1 MKHFLFLAS
10 AAAILTSA
18 TAAQAQ
24 QATTLGAAADAGGGT
39 RGDQPTPGDAQ
50 KAHPDQDQSIV
61 VTGVRRQAG
70 DVLGGVSVMDKEE
83 LTREARTS
91 IGETLQGQPG
101 VTASSFGPT
110 ASRPILRGLQGER
123 VRILVDGIGSLDLS
137 SSDPDHAV
145 AINPLTAQRIEVLRG
160 PSALLFG
167 SSAIGGVVNVID
179 TRIPRSIPTEPV
191 HVDAL
196 VQYGSAANE
205 RSANLSVDAPLG
217 GHFVAH
223 VDGAY
228 SKFDDLE
235 VGGFLLSKPLREEA
249 LASPDPDIRALASL
263 KGKLPNTDGRIADV
277 AGGLAYVDGDLNIG
291 VSVSRHTFNYGVP
304 IRFSLDPGVEAEQP
318 TIDGRQTRADLRV
331 DVPIGGVFK
340 VFEFRGGI
348 AKYHHDEIGD
358 TGEIGSSFSTHG
370 GEMRADLVQTE
381 RGGWGGTSG
390 VQYLDQH
397 IRLSGAEKYLPDGD
411 NRQMGLFTLQSLVRG
426 KVRFEAGAR
435 IEFAKLNADA
445 DAEIAGNGGIVGTMP
460 FTRSFTPV
468 SGSLGATYE
477 FVPGW
482 RAGLSLSHSERAP
495 SIDELY
501 SQGPHGGSQSFLF
514 GSPDL
519 EKETSNSAELSV
531 HHVVGPAAP
540 PGKRLLQPLQQFH
553 LSGPDGRRPGRPAGL
568 RVSSGQ
574 GRISGFRTGQRC
586 QVREGAGN
594 RLGRRGRRRRRARD
608 HPQLRP
614 RAADPAVPGA
624 GRTDRIARASRRTPR
639 SGARLRPGSDGSQRD
654 FDARL
659 HPCKCVL
666 RLASVLGQSG
676 ADLIASGQQPI
687 RRRSPAAFQL
697 SQRLC
702 AALRPR
708 HSPVRANEFL
718 GPAHMRARSG
728 CYTAGTLNKERGGPG
743 RDPDRLNWKRTW
755 GESAFPAGTKCRY
768 RRRWPRACGLVP

>member
-1 MKHFLFLAS
+1 
-10 AAAILTSA
+10 
-18 TAAQAQ
+18 
-24 QATTLGAAADAGGGT
+24 
-39 RGDQPTPGDAQ
+39 
-50 KAHPDQDQSIV
+50 V
-61 VTGVRRQAG
+61 V
-70 DVLGGVSVMDKEE
+70 
-83 LTREARTS
+83 
-91 IGETLQGQPG
+91 
-101 VTASSFGPT
+101 
-110 ASRPILRGLQGER
+110 
-123 VRILVDGIGSLDLS
+123 
-137 SSDPDHAV
+137 
-145 AINPLTAQRIEVLRG
+145 INPLLAERVEVLRG
-160 PSALLFG
+160 PSALLYG

-249 LASPDPDIRALASL
+249 LASPDPGIRALASL

-445 DAEIAGNGGIVGTMP
+445 DTEIAGNGGIVGTMP

-531 HHVVGPAAP
+531 HHVVGPLHLQGSVYYSRFNNFIYLAP
-540 PGKRLLQPLQQFH
+540 TGDVRDDLPVYEYRQGKAEYLGFELGSDAKFGKALGIDWGGEVVADAVRATIRNFGPAPQIPPFRALGALTGSRGQVDGRLEVERVSGQDRTAPNETSTPGFTLVNASFDWHPFSANPELTLSLQGNNLFDVEARRHSSFLKDYAP
-553 LSGPDGRRPGRPAGL
+553 LSGRD
-568 RVSSGQ
+568 
-574 GRISGFRTGQRC
+574 I
-586 QVREGAGN
+586 
-594 RLGRRGRRRRRARD
+594 RLSARM
-608 HPQLRP
+608 
-614 RAADPAVPGA
+614 
-624 GRTDRIARASRRTPR
+624 S
-639 SGARLRPGSDGSQRD
+639 
-654 FDARL
+654 F
-659 HPCKCVL
+659 
-666 RLASVLGQSG
+666 
-676 ADLIASGQQPI
+676 
-687 RRRSPAAFQL
+687 
-697 SQRLC
+697 
-702 AALRPR
+702 
-708 HSPVRANEFL
+708 
-718 GPAHMRARSG
+718 
-728 CYTAGTLNKERGGPG
+728 
-743 RDPDRLNWKRTW
+743 
-755 GESAFPAGTKCRY
+755 
-768 RRRWPRACGLVP
+768 

>member
-1 MKHFLFLAS
+1 VKHFLFLAS

-24 QATTLGAAADAGGGT
+24 QATTLGAAADAGGGA

-249 LASPDPDIRALASL
+249 LASPDPGIRALASL

-397 IRLSGAEKYLPDGD
+397 IRLSSAEKYLPDGD

-445 DAEIAGNGGIVGTMP
+445 DTEIAGNGGIVGTMP

-531 HHVVGPAAP
+531 HHVVGPLHLQGSVYYSRFNNFIYLAP
-540 PGKRLLQPLQQFH
+540 TGDVRDDLPVYEYRQGKAEYLGFELGSDAKFGKALGIDWGGEVVADAVRATIRNFGPAPQIPPFRALGALTGSRGQVDGRLEVERVSGQDRTAPNETSTPGFTLVNASFDWHPFSANPELTLSLQGNNLFDVEARRHSSFLKDYAP
-553 LSGPDGRRPGRPAGL
+553 LSGRD
-568 RVSSGQ
+568 
-574 GRISGFRTGQRC
+574 I
-586 QVREGAGN
+586 
-594 RLGRRGRRRRRARD
+594 RLSARM
-608 HPQLRP
+608 
-614 RAADPAVPGA
+614 
-624 GRTDRIARASRRTPR
+624 S
-639 SGARLRPGSDGSQRD
+639 
-654 FDARL
+654 F
-659 HPCKCVL
+659 
-666 RLASVLGQSG
+666 
-676 ADLIASGQQPI
+676 
-687 RRRSPAAFQL
+687 
-697 SQRLC
+697 
-702 AALRPR
+702 
-708 HSPVRANEFL
+708 
-718 GPAHMRARSG
+718 
-728 CYTAGTLNKERGGPG
+728 
-743 RDPDRLNWKRTW
+743 
-755 GESAFPAGTKCRY
+755 
-768 RRRWPRACGLVP
+768 